1 MTRDEKML
9 HLWHMIEDLS
19 EDELTLVL
27 ELFDISAHGTP
38 AQQAALNALL
48 DAPDEQKKSRE
59 WQDRVNALL
68 TDWRASK

>member
-1 MTRDEKML
+1 MTRDEKCRA
-9 HLWHMIEDLS
+9 LWAMIEDLS
-19 EDELTLVL
+19 EDELTLTL
-27 ELFDISAHGTP
+27 ELFDICAHGTP

-48 DAPDEQKKSRE
+48 DSPDEQKKSRE